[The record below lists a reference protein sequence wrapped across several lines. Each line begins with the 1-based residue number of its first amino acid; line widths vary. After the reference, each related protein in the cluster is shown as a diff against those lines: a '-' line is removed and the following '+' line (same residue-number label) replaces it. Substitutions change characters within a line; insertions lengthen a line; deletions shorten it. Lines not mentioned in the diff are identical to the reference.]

1 MPPERP
7 GLPWPPGARV
17 PGREVVIR
25 VAEQAQD
32 QQGGVDGTGLLAD
45 RVIVLTGAAAGLGR
59 GYVEP
64 LVRQGATLVLNDVD
78 EPGLA
83 EAEAEARALGA
94 PVVSVPG
101 SVTDW
106 DVANRLVETA
116 VEKFGRLDALVNN
129 AGWHYV
135 SPSHEDTPE
144 RIRRMLEIN
153 VMGSMFPGV
162 AALRY
167 FVESG
172 RPGNILNVTSGALS
186 GLPYVA
192 AYAASKGAV
201 ASLTYAWATE
211 YRDRGIRVNALAPT
225 AYTQQV
231 MNTETVRS
239 SVVHWGPEKIAPL
252 TVFLL
257 SDLSRHVTGQVVR
270 MWGDDLHLYAHPHA
284 VAPFLSSP
292 QWTPERIA
300 EAFRSDLDANLQVYG
315 RDMKEYVPFP
325 GEPAAS
331 ETTS

>member
-1 MPPERP
+1 
-7 GLPWPPGARV
+7 
-17 PGREVVIR
+17 VIG
-25 VAEQAQD
+25 VAEPAQD
-32 QQGGVDGTGLLAD
+32 GQDGAAGTGLLSG

-64 LVRQGATLVLNDVD
+64 LVRQGATLVLNDID
-78 EPGLA
+78 EAGLA
-83 EAEAEARALGA
+83 EAEAEARRLGA
-94 PVVSVPG
+94 PVASVAG

-106 DVANRLVETA
+106 DVANSLVGTA
-116 VEKFGRLDALVNN
+116 VKQFGRLDALVNN

-144 RIRRMLEIN
+144 RIRQMMDIN
-153 VMGSMFPGV
+153 VVGSMFPGV

-201 ASLTYAWATE
+201 ASFTYAWAAE

-231 MNTETVRS
+231 KNTETMRS

-252 TVFLL
+252 TIFLL

-284 VAPFLSSP
+284 VGPFLSNTE
-292 QWTPERIA
+292 WTPARIA
-300 EAFRSDLDANLQVYG
+300 AAFRSDIDPQLQVYA
-315 RDMKEYVPFP
+315 RDMTEYVPFT
-325 GEPAAS
+325 GGPAAGAAG
-331 ETTS
+331 

>member
-1 MPPERP
+1 
-7 GLPWPPGARV
+7 L
-17 PGREVVIR
+17 
-25 VAEQAQD
+25 AEQAQRES
-32 QQGGVDGTGLLAD
+32 GGADGTGLLSG

-64 LVRQGATLVLNDVD
+64 LVRQGALLVLNDID
-78 EPGLA
+78 ETGLA
-83 EAEAEARALGA
+83 EAEAAARELGA
-94 PVVSVPG
+94 SVVSVAG
-101 SVTDW
+101 SVADW
-106 DVANRLVETA
+106 DVANSLVEAA
-116 VEKFGRLDALVNN
+116 VENFGGLDALVNN

-144 RIRRMLEIN
+144 RIRQMMDTN
-153 VMGSMFPGV
+153 VIGSMFPGV

-201 ASLTYAWATE
+201 ASFTYAWAME

-252 TVFLL
+252 TVYLL
-257 SDLSRHVTGQVVR
+257 SDLSAHVTGQVVR

-284 VAPFLSSP
+284 IAPLLSNTE
-292 QWTPERIA
+292 WTPERIA
-300 EAFRSDLDANLQVYG
+300 AAFRSDLDASLQVYA
-315 RDMKEYVPFP
+315 RDMTEYVPFT
-325 GEPAAS
+325 GTAS
-331 ETTS
+331 

>member
-1 MPPERP
+1 
-7 GLPWPPGARV
+7 
-17 PGREVVIR
+17 
-25 VAEQAQD
+25 
-32 QQGGVDGTGLLAD
+32 
-45 RVIVLTGAAAGLGR
+45 
-59 GYVEP
+59 
-64 LVRQGATLVLNDVD
+64 
-78 EPGLA
+78 
-83 EAEAEARALGA
+83 
-94 PVVSVPG
+94 VSVPG

-106 DVANRLVETA
+106 DVANRLIDVAVET
-116 VEKFGRLDALVNN
+116 FGKLDALVNN

-135 SPSHEDTPE
+135 SPSHEDTPD
-144 RIRRMLEIN
+144 RMRQMMDVN
-153 VMGSMFPGV
+153 VLGSMYPGT

-172 RPGNILNVTSGALS
+172 QPGNILNVTSGALA

-201 ASLTYAWATE
+201 ASFTYAWASE

-257 SDLSRHVTGQVVR
+257 SDLSSHVTGQVVR

-284 VAPFLSSP
+284 VAPFLSDTD
-292 QWTPERIA
+292 WTPQSIA
-300 EAFRSDLDANLQVYG
+300 EAFRSDIDANLQVYG
-315 RDMKEYVPFP
+315 RDMKEYIPFVA
-325 GEPAAS
+325 GAVS
-331 ETTS
+331 

>member
-1 MPPERP
+1 M
-7 GLPWPPGARV
+7 
-17 PGREVVIR
+17 
-25 VAEQAQD
+25 AEQAPRED
-32 QQGGVDGTGLLAD
+32 AGADRTGLLSG

-64 LVRQGATLVLNDVD
+64 LVREGAILVLNDID
-78 EPGLA
+78 EAGLA
-83 EAEAEARALGA
+83 EAEAEARSLGA
-94 PVVSVPG
+94 PVVSVAG
-101 SVTDW
+101 SVSDW
-106 DVANRLVETA
+106 TVANSLIDSA
-116 VEKFGRLDALVNN
+116 VERFGRLDALVNN

-135 SPSHEDTPE
+135 SPSHEDTPD
-144 RIRRMLEIN
+144 RIRQMMETN
-153 VMGSMFPGV
+153 VIGSMFPGV

-172 RPGNILNVTSGALS
+172 RPGNILNVTSGGLS

-201 ASLTYAWATE
+201 ASFTYAWATE

-239 SVVHWGPEKIAPL
+239 SVVHWGPEKVAPL
-252 TVFLL
+252 TIYLL

-284 VAPFLSSP
+284 VAPFLSNTG
-292 QWTPERIA
+292 WTPERIA
-300 EAFRSDLDANLQVYG
+300 EAFRTELDANLQVYA
-315 RDMKEYVPFP
+315 RDMTEYVPFT
-325 GEPAAS
+325 GESVGSAG
-331 ETTS
+331 